1 MKHFRTSFREADGR
15 LAQPAPVRARRE
27 EDIGLLFGLVGV
39 VIFAATLPLTRLA
52 VPALG
57 APFLTAGRALI
68 AGLIALP
75 VLAAGRRAPPWR
87 RMPRLGLAALCLVA
101 GFPGF
106 SSLAMRSLPAAH
118 AAVVVGV
125 LPLATAL
132 AAALIGRERP
142 SPSFWACAVLGAA
155 LVGGFALQRGG
166 GALQAGDA
174 LLLLAIA
181 AAAFGYALAG
191 QLSREMPAR
200 DVVSWMVALAL
211 PVSAPLT
218 WALAPAQPAS
228 VPASAWACLAYLGT
242 MSMYLGFFAW
252 NAGLAR
258 GGVARVAQ
266 TQLAQPFITIALS
279 APLLGERI
287 DAETVLFAAVVVA
300 LVFLGR
306 RQPIP
311 ARRRRA
317 ADGKSRSPAVE
328 PAAAARRLAASRGG
342 GAARDARPRRHERA
356 RTGRHR
362 SHPPGPARRLRPGAG
377 RRSDPDS
384 RHARR
389 RTRAAMRRTPTFP
402 NDMSEFPGFGF
413 GVVKTDVL

>member
-132 AAALIGRERP
+132 AAAMIGRERP

-211 PVSAPLT
+211 PVSAPLA

-228 VPASAWACLAYLGT
+228 IPASAWACLAYLGT

-287 DAETVLFAAVVVA
+287 DVETVLFAALVVA
-300 LVFLGR
+300 LVFIGR
-306 RQPIP
+306 RQAIP
-311 ARRRRA
+311 ARPDIAQMERRDRRRSNPLWRLA
-317 ADGKSRSPAVE
+317 GWPLRV
-328 PAAAARRLAASRGG
+328 AAARRAMRDLAGMSARELADIGLTRQDL
-342 GAARDARPRRHERA
+342 RDASALALDDDPTRILVMRVAERA
-356 RTGRHR
+356 RR
-362 SHPPGPARRLRPGAG
+362 
-377 RRSDPDS
+377 
-384 RHARR
+384 
-389 RTRAAMRRTPTFP
+389 
-402 NDMSEFPGFGF
+402 
-413 GVVKTDVL
+413 

>member
-1 MKHFRTSFREADGR
+1 MKHFRPDPRAANGQ
-15 LAQPAPVRARRE
+15 AAAPVAVGAWRE
-27 EDIGLLFGLVGV
+27 EDIGLMLGFVAV

-52 VPALG
+52 VPTLG

-75 VLAAGRRAPPWR
+75 VLAAGGRAPPWR
-87 RMPRLGLAALCLVA
+87 RMPRLGLAALCLVV

-118 AAVVVGV
+118 AAVVIGV

-142 SPSFWACAVLGAA
+142 TLAFWACAVLGAA
-155 LVGGFALQRGG
+155 LVGGFALHRGG

-181 AAAFGYALAG
+181 AAAVGYALAG

-200 DVVSWMVALAL
+200 DVISWIVVLAL
-211 PVSAPLT
+211 PLSAPLA
-218 WALAPAQPAS
+218 WAFAPPQLAS

-252 NAGLAR
+252 NAGMAR

-266 TQLAQPFITIALS
+266 TQLAQPFITIAMS

-287 DAETVLFAAVVVA
+287 DAETVLCAALVVA
-300 LVFLGR
+300 LVFVGR
-306 RQPIP
+306 RQAIP
-311 ARRRRA
+311 ARRDIPLADLRGRR
-317 ADGKSRSPAVE
+317 RSDALRRLAGWPFRV
-328 PAAAARRLAASRGG
+328 AAARRTMRQLAGMSAREL
-342 GAARDARPRRHERA
+342 ADIRLTPQDLRDASAAGLGDDPTRILAMRVAERA
-356 RTGRHR
+356 RR
-362 SHPPGPARRLRPGAG
+362 
-377 RRSDPDS
+377 
-384 RHARR
+384 
-389 RTRAAMRRTPTFP
+389 
-402 NDMSEFPGFGF
+402 
-413 GVVKTDVL
+413 

>member
-1 MKHFRTSFREADGR
+1 MKHIATTFAETDARPTDLTPART
-15 LAQPAPVRARRE
+15 LRE
-27 EDIGLLFGLVGV
+27 EDIGLLLGLIGV

-87 RMPRLGLAALCLVA
+87 RMPRLGLAALSLAA

-142 SPSFWACAVLGAA
+142 SPAFWACAILGAA
-155 LVGGFALQRGG
+155 LIGGFALYRGG
-166 GALQAGDA
+166 GALQPGDA

-200 DVVSWMVALAL
+200 DVISWIVVLAL

-218 WALAPAQPAS
+218 WAFAPSQPAS
-228 VPASAWACLAYLGT
+228 VPTSAWACLAYLGI

-287 DAETVLFAAVVVA
+287 DAETVLCATLVVA
-300 LVFLGR
+300 LVFIG
-306 RQPIP
+306 
-311 ARRRRA
+311 RRRA
-317 ADGKSRSPAVE
+317 IPTRPEIAPMERRDRWRSNPLWRLAGWPFRV
-328 PAAAARRLAASRGG
+328 AAARRAMGDLAGMSARELADIGLSRQDL
-342 GAARDARPRRHERA
+342 RDASPLPLGDDPTRILVMRVAERA
-356 RTGRHR
+356 RR
-362 SHPPGPARRLRPGAG
+362 
-377 RRSDPDS
+377 
-384 RHARR
+384 
-389 RTRAAMRRTPTFP
+389 
-402 NDMSEFPGFGF
+402 
-413 GVVKTDVL
+413 